1 MKNSLSEIPALAA
14 RLLAQ
19 VSSSSGSSIVVRICH
34 NYGLFERLLP
44 KNTYFSANCMLRML
58 MPAADRADHAEC
70 VRHTGWFR
78 ILNAPNA
85 ARLNHAGIGL
95 LGFGLIS
102 SHSRQTLLVV
112 VFLSRDSYGAV
123 REPEHRSY
131 TGPRHYCR
139 GSEWNVTRSVWLCT
153 AGFGPLAPTSGCLGF
168 PSWNPAAAIPAD

>member
-131 TGPRHYCR
+131 TDRAITVAAQNGTLPGQSGCVLQ
-139 GSEWNVTRSVWLCT
+139 GS
-153 AGFGPLAPTSGCLGF
+153 GPLRRRPDA
-168 PSWNPAAAIPAD
+168 